1 MKNRKLSILI
11 SLFTLLIFS
20 CVKEDENP
28 EMPTVSY
35 QLVVSAEEG
44 GSVSSSGG
52 TFNSGS
58 EVTLTATPNS
68 GYAFTSWSNGSTQN
82 PITITVNSDQQLTA
96 NFEKSKYALTINII
110 GKGEVKEE
118 IINSS
123 KGTDYEGGTTVK
135 LTPIPDSNWDFY
147 WWNKAVSD
155 NTLIKEITIDAPTTL
170 DVTFD
175 YASGKKMIGSWN
187 LGPTNN
193 ASFLK
198 KNSTADLYLIID
210 YALNFILVNSEDST
224 IDATELSTAAFG
236 ILDPTSPQEFEMIF
250 GLLLGEDRSEDF
262 SSEDFPIVNMT
273 MSSSDFGTDANGS
286 FDISMEFPSSN
297 SSDLSSTLVDF
308 SLSNTTLDVP
318 LTENGL
324 LSPTRDVSGTL
335 LEQASL
341 SLGVLEEFQKDVV
354 DILGDDT
361 LFPNIC
367 ITEITSIELSSDN
380 DNNSISCDENIKV
393 TAAMGRAVL
402 APVELVMTDHDG
414 NAQVIGMT
422 PVTTSALSSI
432 DLTTQTFSEW
442 EVNLTRSGPLN
453 WIDVSTDN
461 AVTLTVSHTCYTG
474 SEELT
479 YDLLEACT
487 ETSSATISYQVRST
501 DETSYVTQNEEN
513 YGKVYCGDVLKFDI
527 SLPTAHG
534 GSVHLK
540 LTYADGTEEIVSMG
554 PVGSV
559 PTADWSMNNVTLQE
573 ERYGNVTVAAVLD
586 YTSTDEKTLESD
598 LVLDYQEGVGCVAC
612 EEITSI
618 ELSSNNDDN
627 SISCE
632 EDIKVTVDFPEDVLA
647 PVELIM
653 TDKDGNFETIGM
665 TPVTATPS
673 SSIDLTT
680 TAFNQWEVNITRSG
694 ALNWI
699 DVSTDNTVSLTVSH
713 TCYTGSDE
721 LSYDLLEACDDAE
734 VLGFIRKYIFNES
747 TQWYTLGDF
756 GLINPDCRET
766 TEADI
771 VYTGEKIRYY
781 ARTYTELETL
791 HFKIT
796 DQAGAEEMFTAI
808 PLDDNTN
815 TIDNLYDPNPDAAS
829 TAKSF
834 HWYFDYDYSDKD
846 GAYTIEPYILDKEK
860 SIYAQQYD
868 DGVREEDKVKLVHN
882 VVSGDREEIISGMTY
897 KIQPENSSISYSLSL
912 ANNGP
917 YGTIKT
923 TDKILFTIETVC
935 AVATEFKIVVFYP
948 NGEEEI
954 IPLTQNQNSGQAPY
968 FSQYSSN
975 FAEGWYVNS
984 EHLEDNAGEISV
996 TVYKNSTIG
1005 APNTKIWQVVKDPL
1019 GYSFDSD
1026 NQDIFTVPGVLTAK
1040 INVIPGASLT
1050 DCEDITSIELSSN
1063 NDNNSIS
1070 CEEDIKVTVDF
1081 QEDVLAPVELIMTDK
1096 DGNFETIGMTPVTAT
1111 PSSSIDLT
1119 TTAFNQWEVNITR
1132 SGALNWIDVSTD
1144 NTVTLTVSHTCYT
1157 GSEELTYDL
1166 LEACTETSSAAIS
1179 YQVRSTDETSYVTQN
1194 EENYGKVYCGDV
1206 LKFDISLP
1214 TAHGGSVHLKLTYA
1228 DGTDE
1233 IVSMGPVG
1241 SVPTADWSM
1250 NNVTLQEE
1258 RYGNVTV
1265 AAVLDYTSTD
1275 EKTLESDLVLDYQE
1289 GDGCLSDALPYATLN
1304 YQVLKNGEWD
1314 DFKKFYV
1321 DQARQV
1327 EVDGIIYSD
1336 ESVKFNATFD
1346 QAVEGDVK
1354 IRVDYRVN
1362 SNSTNIGVQYFDMQ
1376 PVGGTTPNT
1385 EWELIYSQELL
1396 AEDFPNSDEIKNNA
1410 EELGISLSIGY
1421 DPETTQYIDRQV
1433 WESEDLP
1440 ATLRLEY
1447 FLALSATVTYE
1458 IKGTDGNWI
1467 TQTEENYGT
1476 VFCNDLVRYNI
1487 AFSRPLNGRETNNV
1501 DLLIYYNGGGNTID
1515 VHDLSPIDTNDLS
1528 LWQSNEIKLEG
1539 EYGTAFWLVRL
1550 LNQYNRVINEDLG
1563 VDVFDFQQ
1571 AETGCGDTAE
1581 ISYQILE
1588 LGTENYITQE
1598 GDAYG
1603 TVYCND
1609 TLKFDVTLSR
1619 AHNGSVHLRAVY
1631 ADGSESYIS
1640 LAPAEELPTAS
1651 WTLNN
1656 IKLSGAYGNVNF
1668 NAVVDYTSENEKVVE
1683 TETLTISFNEAET
1696 GCD

>member
-461 AVTLTVSHTCYTG
+461 A
-474 SEELT
+474 
-479 YDLLEACT
+479 
-487 ETSSATISYQVRST
+487 
-501 DETSYVTQNEEN
+501 
-513 YGKVYCGDVLKFDI
+513 
-527 SLPTAHG
+527 
-534 GSVHLK
+534 
-540 LTYADGTEEIVSMG
+540 
-554 PVGSV
+554 
-559 PTADWSMNNVTLQE
+559 
-573 ERYGNVTVAAVLD
+573 
-586 YTSTDEKTLESD
+586 
-598 LVLDYQEGVGCVAC
+598 
-612 EEITSI
+612 
-618 ELSSNNDDN
+618 
-627 SISCE
+627 
-632 EDIKVTVDFPEDVLA
+632 
-647 PVELIM
+647 
-653 TDKDGNFETIGM
+653 
-665 TPVTATPS
+665 
-673 SSIDLTT
+673 
-680 TAFNQWEVNITRSG
+680 
-694 ALNWI
+694 
-699 DVSTDNTVSLTVSH
+699 
-713 TCYTGSDE
+713 
-721 LSYDLLEACDDAE
+721 
-734 VLGFIRKYIFNES
+734 
-747 TQWYTLGDF
+747 
-756 GLINPDCRET
+756 
-766 TEADI
+766 
-771 VYTGEKIRYY
+771 
-781 ARTYTELETL
+781 
-791 HFKIT
+791 
-796 DQAGAEEMFTAI
+796 
-808 PLDDNTN
+808 
-815 TIDNLYDPNPDAAS
+815 
-829 TAKSF
+829 
-834 HWYFDYDYSDKD
+834 
-846 GAYTIEPYILDKEK
+846 
-860 SIYAQQYD
+860 
-868 DGVREEDKVKLVHN
+868 
-882 VVSGDREEIISGMTY
+882 
-897 KIQPENSSISYSLSL
+897 
-912 ANNGP
+912 
-917 YGTIKT
+917 
-923 TDKILFTIETVC
+923 
-935 AVATEFKIVVFYP
+935 
-948 NGEEEI
+948 
-954 IPLTQNQNSGQAPY
+954 
-968 FSQYSSN
+968 
-975 FAEGWYVNS
+975 
-984 EHLEDNAGEISV
+984 
-996 TVYKNSTIG
+996 
-1005 APNTKIWQVVKDPL
+1005 
-1019 GYSFDSD
+1019 
-1026 NQDIFTVPGVLTAK
+1026 
-1040 INVIPGASLT
+1040 
-1050 DCEDITSIELSSN
+1050 
-1063 NDNNSIS
+1063 
-1070 CEEDIKVTVDF
+1070 
-1081 QEDVLAPVELIMTDK
+1081 
-1096 DGNFETIGMTPVTAT
+1096 
-1111 PSSSIDLT
+1111 
-1119 TTAFNQWEVNITR
+1119 
-1132 SGALNWIDVSTD
+1132 
-1144 NTVTLTVSHTCYT
+1144 VTLTVSHTCYT